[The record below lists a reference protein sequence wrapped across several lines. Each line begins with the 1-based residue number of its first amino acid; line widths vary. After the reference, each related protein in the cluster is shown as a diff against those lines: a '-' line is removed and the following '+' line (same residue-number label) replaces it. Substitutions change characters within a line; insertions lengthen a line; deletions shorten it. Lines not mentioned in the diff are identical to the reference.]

1 LPKTQI
7 GVEEYLDLVFDDR
20 PEPDYVDGEVVE
32 RGLPT
37 VVHSQVKASLGLLLA
52 PLSKKAF
59 ATVMCGLRMQIAPQ
73 LFRIVD
79 FAVYLRPRP
88 EGRYATTPAFVAAEI
103 VSEDDRHIEVMGR
116 LEDYRRWGVPHVW
129 LVDPQ
134 LKRVY
139 EYSEAGLL
147 QQPSLRIPSSISKS
161 PRKSFSKTFNAR
173 SPRALFY
180 FLFHFRELSVAF
192 GAAGAPRA
200 YACLG

>member
-79 FAVYLRPRP
+79 FGVYLRPRP

-103 VSEDDRHIEVMGR
+103 VSEEIAISR
-116 LEDYRRWGVPHVW
+116 LWGV
-129 LVDPQ
+129 
-134 LKRVY
+134 
-139 EYSEAGLL
+139 
-147 QQPSLRIPSSISKS
+147 SKI
-161 PRKSFSKTFNAR
+161 T
-173 SPRALFY
+173 
-180 FLFHFRELSVAF
+180 
-192 GAAGAPRA
+192 AAGEFRT
-200 YACLG
+200 YGWSIRS